1 MDDFRGWFDNWKLM
15 SPDEVNRAAYLVC
28 AQLKERNELRK
39 RDVESKK
46 NNITPPKLINHSNSY
61 G

>member
-1 MDDFRGWFDNWKLM
+1 MT
-15 SPDEVNRAAYLVC
+15 PDEVKRAAYLVC

-39 RDVESKK
+39 RDVESRK

>member
-1 MDDFRGWFDNWKLM
+1 MT
-15 SPDEVNRAAYLVC
+15 PDEVKRAAYLVC

-39 RDVESKK
+39 RDVESNKR

>member
-1 MDDFRGWFDNWKLM
+1 MT
-15 SPDEVNRAAYLVC
+15 PDEVKRAAYLVC

-39 RDVESKK
+39 RDVESKQ
-46 NNITPPKLINHSNSY
+46 NSITPPKLINHFNYY